1 VDNTLTLI
9 IATLVFLGIHVLPST
24 PLRTLGVQAL
34 GERGY
39 LGLFALASLA
49 GLAWMSMAYG
59 RAPFEGLW
67 PGLRLVPIAVVPLAF
82 VLLACGVLARNP
94 TAAGQSAAL
103 RSADPAR
110 GMIRITRHPVMW
122 AIILW
127 AASHL
132 LAIGSLQAVIFFG
145 GLLLLAAAGTTLQD
159 ARKAAQLGEDWK
171 RFAALT
177 SNVPF
182 VAVAQGRNR
191 VVWREI
197 GWWRPAAGLAA
208 FAALLW
214 LHAWLFGVRP
224 Y

>member
-1 VDNTLTLI
+1 VDSTFYLI
-9 IATLVFLGIHVLPST
+9 LATLVFIGIHALPAT
-24 PLRTLGVQAL
+24 RLRTVAVKAL
-34 GERGY
+34 GEGAY
-39 LGLFALASLA
+39 LGLFSLTSLA
-49 GLAWMSMAYG
+49 VLVWMGIEYK

-67 PGLRLVPIAVVPLAF
+67 PGLRLVPVAVVPLAF
-82 VLLACGVLARNP
+82 VLLACGILGRNP

>member
-1 VDNTLTLI
+1 MDSTLTLI
-9 IATLVFLGIHVLPST
+9 LATLLFIGIHALPAT
-24 PLRTLGVQAL
+24 RLRTAAVRAV
-34 GERGY
+34 GEGAY
-39 LGLFALASLA
+39 QGLFSLASLA
-49 GLAWMSMAYG
+49 ALVWMSLEYK

-67 PGLRLVPIAVVPLAF
+67 PGLRLVPVAVLPVAF
-82 VLLACGVLARNP
+82 VLLACGLLARNP
-94 TAAGQSAAL
+94 TLAGQSRAL
-103 RSADPAR
+103 QSEDPAR
-110 GMIRITRHPVMW
+110 GIIRITRHPVMW
-122 AIILW
+122 AIMLW
-127 AASHL
+127 AGAHL

-159 ARKAAQLGEDWK
+159 ARKAAQLGKDWR

-182 VAVAQGRNR
+182 LAIAQGRNR

-208 FAALLW
+208 FAVLLW
-214 LHAWLFGVRP
+214 QHAWLFGVRP